1 MKTDFKDY
9 ILCSLS
15 IILILSVTSILLSL
29 ISLLVGLVQFQSL
42 TALINVLLFFLFYG
56 FATVLYLRILNRFFP
71 LIEGCYTMEHTQ
83 FSLWKH
89 HAVVGELGKRAL
101 KIFFPFF
108 LWPIFY
114 IMFGAKIG
122 KGVAIGGAIADP
134 FLVKIGNSAVLG
146 QDSVLTSHTLVNKR
160 LFLKQVIIGAR
171 TTIGINS
178 VIMPGVEVGE
188 NSVVA
193 PGAVVLMDTKIP
205 ANEFWGGVPAKKIK
219 NLEANDT

>member
-1 MKTDFKDY
+1 MKTELKDY

-15 IILILSVTSILLSL
+15 IVFLLLVTSIHISL
-29 ISLLVGLVQFQSL
+29 ISLIFGVRQLNSI
-42 TALINVLLFFLFYG
+42 TALVYVVLFFFFYG
-56 FATVLYLRILNRFFP
+56 LITALYLRGLNGLFP
-71 LIEGCYTMEHTQ
+71 LIEGCYSMNHPQ

-114 IMFGAKIG
+114 SIFGAKIG

-134 FLVKIGNSAVLG
+134 FLVKIDNSAVLG
-146 QDSVLTSHTLVNKR
+146 QDSVVTSHTLVNNR
-160 LFLKQVIIGAR
+160 LFLSQVIIGR
-171 TTIGINS
+171 GSTIGINS

-205 ANEFWGGVPAKKIK
+205 SNEFWGGVPAKKIK
-219 NLEANDT
+219 TIEPAT